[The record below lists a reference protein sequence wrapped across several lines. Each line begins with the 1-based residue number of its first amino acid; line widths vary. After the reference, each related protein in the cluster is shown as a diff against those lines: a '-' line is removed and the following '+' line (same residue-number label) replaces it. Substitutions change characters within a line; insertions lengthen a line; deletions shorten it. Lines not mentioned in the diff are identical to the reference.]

1 MGCKAACSCT
11 AAGCG
16 RVSAEPS
23 GLRSAYLLGGLF
35 LIQLNI
41 RQHIFIQT
49 DSLEVC
55 FFFIVCVLVV
65 VGLFDPEPHLG
76 DKRFVFESEVSV
88 NMCSLSLALFC
99 AGCCRHDN
107 LENHNL
113 GSFGI

>member
-1 MGCKAACSCT
+1 M
-11 AAGCG
+11 
-16 RVSAEPS
+16 
-23 GLRSAYLLGGLF
+23 F
-35 LIQLNI
+35 
-41 RQHIFIQT
+41 
-49 DSLEVC
+49 